1 MKSKILF
8 LLTIL
13 FVSSSAAVAQNT
25 NQNQAPYPID
35 NISQE
40 ITKIS
45 KSLETFNK
53 NIKAFMERF
62 ALTNGN
68 QLSERHQKLLLGFE
82 ILNKSEQ
89 RLEILQKFQIE
100 LVEKESALK
109 TRLAQ
114 LETEIRPESID
125 RSVTFVGTTQTDE
138 LRENR
143 RQYLISERNN
153 LQSLIAQIRNNLSET
168 SSELRRAESFVQN
181 LRRKILPQIEMEM
194 SDL

>member
-13 FVSSSAAVAQNT
+13 FVSAPTALAQNT
-25 NQNQAPYPID
+25 NPNQSSYQIE

-45 KSLETFNK
+45 RSLETFNK
-53 NIKAFMERF
+53 NVKAFMEQF

-68 QLSERHQKLLLGFE
+68 QLSEKHQKLLLGFE
-82 ILNKSEQ
+82 ILNKAEQ
-89 RLEILQKFQIE
+89 RFEILQKFQIE

-109 TRLAQ
+109 TRLSQ
-114 LETEIRPESID
+114 IEIEIKPESID
-125 RSVTFVGTTQTDE
+125 RNVAFAGTTKTEE
-138 LRENR
+138 LRETR
-143 RQYLISERNN
+143 RQYLTSERNS
-153 LQSLIAQIRNNLSET
+153 LQALLSQIRNNLSET
-168 SSELRRAESFVQN
+168 TAELRRTEIFVQN
-181 LRRKILPQIEMEM
+181 LRKKILPQIEMEI

>member
-13 FVSSSAAVAQNT
+13 FVSASTAAAQN
-25 NQNQAPYPID
+25 QPSYQMD

-53 NIKAFMERF
+53 NMKEFMERF

-68 QLSERHQKLLLGFE
+68 QLSEKHQKLLLGFE
-82 ILNKSEQ
+82 ILNKAEQ

-100 LVEKESALK
+100 LVEKESAIK
-109 TRLAQ
+109 SRLAQ
-114 LETEIRPESID
+114 IEMEIRPESVD
-125 RSVTFVGTTQTDE
+125 RSVTFAGTTKTEE

-143 RQYLISERNN
+143 RQFLGSERNN
-153 LQSLIAQIRNNLSET
+153 LQSLISQIRSSLNET
-168 SSELRRAESFVQN
+168 SAELRRAENLVQN
-181 LRRKILPQIEMEM
+181 LRKKILPQIEMEIA
-194 SDL
+194 DL

>member
-13 FVSSSAAVAQNT
+13 FVSASTAAAQN
-25 NQNQAPYPID
+25 QPSYQMD

-45 KSLETFNK
+45 KTLETFNK
-53 NIKAFMERF
+53 NMKAFMERF

-68 QLSERHQKLLLGFE
+68 QLSEKHQKLLLGFE
-82 ILNKSEQ
+82 ILNKAEQ

-100 LVEKESALK
+100 LVEKESAIK
-109 TRLAQ
+109 SRLAQ
-114 LETEIRPESID
+114 IEMDIKPEGID
-125 RSVTFVGTTQTDE
+125 RSVTFAGTTKTEE

-143 RQYLISERNN
+143 RQYLGSERNN
-153 LQSLIAQIRNNLSET
+153 LQSLISQIRSSLSET
-168 SSELRRAESFVQN
+168 TAELRRTENLVQN
-181 LRRKILPQIEMEM
+181 LRKKILPQIEMEIA
-194 SDL
+194 DL

>member
-8 LLTIL
+8 FLTIL
-13 FVSSSAAVAQNT
+13 FVSASTAAAQN
-25 NQNQAPYPID
+25 QPSYQMD

-53 NIKAFMERF
+53 NMKEFMERF

-68 QLSERHQKLLLGFE
+68 QLSEKHQKLLLGFE
-82 ILNKSEQ
+82 ILNKAEQ

-100 LVEKESALK
+100 LAEKESAIK
-109 TRLAQ
+109 SRLAQ
-114 LETEIRPESID
+114 IEMEIRPESVD
-125 RSVTFVGTTQTDE
+125 RSVTFAGTTKTEE

-143 RQYLISERNN
+143 RQFLGSERINLQNLIS
-153 LQSLIAQIRNNLSET
+153 QIRSSLSET
-168 SSELRRAESFVQN
+168 SAELRRAENLVQN
-181 LRRKILPQIEMEM
+181 LRKKILPQIEMEIA
-194 SDL
+194 DL

>member
-13 FVSSSAAVAQNT
+13 FVSAATAVAQNT
-25 NQNQAPYPID
+25 NQNQPSYKMD
-35 NISQE
+35 YISQE
-40 ITKIS
+40 IVKIS
-45 KSLETFNK
+45 RSLETFNK
-53 NIKAFMERF
+53 NVKAFLEQF

-68 QLSERHQKLLLGFE
+68 QLSEKHQKLLLGFE

-114 LETEIRPESID
+114 IEIEIRPESID
-125 RSVTFVGTTQTDE
+125 RNVAFAGTTKTDE
-138 LRENR
+138 LRDTR
-143 RQYLISERNN
+143 RQYL
-153 LQSLIAQIRNNLSET
+153 T
-168 SSELRRAESFVQN
+168 
-181 LRRKILPQIEMEM
+181 
-194 SDL
+194 

>member
-13 FVSSSAAVAQNT
+13 FVSASTAAAQN
-25 NQNQAPYPID
+25 QPSYQMD

-53 NIKAFMERF
+53 NMKEFMERF

-68 QLSERHQKLLLGFE
+68 QLSEKHQKLLLGFE
-82 ILNKSEQ
+82 ILNKAEQ

-100 LVEKESALK
+100 LVEKESAIK
-109 TRLAQ
+109 SRLAQ
-114 LETEIRPESID
+114 IEMEIRPESVD
-125 RSVTFVGTTQTDE
+125 RSVTFAGTTKTEE

-143 RQYLISERNN
+143 RQFLGSERINLQNLIS
-153 LQSLIAQIRNNLSET
+153 QIRNSLNET
-168 SSELRRAESFVQN
+168 SAELRRAENLVQN
-181 LRRKILPQIEMEM
+181 LRKKILPQIEMEIA
-194 SDL
+194 DL

>member
-1 MKSKILF
+1 MKSKILL

-13 FVSSSAAVAQNT
+13 FVSASTVAAQN
-25 NQNQAPYPID
+25 QPPYQMD

-53 NIKAFMERF
+53 NMKEFMERF

-68 QLSERHQKLLLGFE
+68 QLSEKHQKLLLGFE
-82 ILNKSEQ
+82 ILNKAEQ

-100 LVEKESALK
+100 LVEKESAIK
-109 TRLAQ
+109 SRLAQ
-114 LETEIRPESID
+114 IEMDIKPEGID
-125 RSVTFVGTTQTDE
+125 RSVTFAGTTKTEE

-143 RQYLISERNN
+143 RQFLGSERNN
-153 LQSLIAQIRNNLSET
+153 LQNLISQIRSSLSET
-168 SSELRRAESFVQN
+168 TAELRRTENLVQN
-181 LRRKILPQIEMEM
+181 LRKKILPQIEMEIA
-194 SDL
+194 DL